1 MRNGAKKMS
10 KSKTTEWTIN
20 SPITIHVQ
28 KNDVVE
34 YATVNHRG
42 STVFRTNYHDKK
54 ATVIL
59 GRFEGKK
66 IKVTPDNHVFSCEYG
81 PRGHLSDLPHGYA
94 GKEVT
99 IISHDVIEEN

>member
-1 MRNGAKKMS
+1 MS

-42 STVFRTNYHDKK
+42 STIFRSKLHDEK
-54 ATVIL
+54 ATVIV
-59 GRFEGKK
+59 GKFEGAS
-66 IKVTPDNHVFSCEYG
+66 IKVTPIDKVFSCEFG
-81 PRGHLSDLPHGYA
+81 PKGHLSDLPHDLK

-99 IISHDVIEEN
+99 IIEINAKFK